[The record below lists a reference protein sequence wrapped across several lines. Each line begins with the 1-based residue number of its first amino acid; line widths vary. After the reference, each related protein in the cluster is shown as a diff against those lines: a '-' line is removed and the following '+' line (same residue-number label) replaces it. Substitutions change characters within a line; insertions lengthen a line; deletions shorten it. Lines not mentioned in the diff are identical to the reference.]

1 MHCLKKIVINTYRKQ
16 KIANCIVSWLWR
28 YIPSFWLSF
37 NFLADRWHRAHG
49 SGPRKD
55 IPAKSSAD
63 AAGRGCSVAS
73 SSQRKEQDQAAG
85 GPYRWRYSTTAHQIL
100 HFIFLIKWSNV
111 NVILKKTKL
120 FCLSA
125 VSQQVESTASTPP
138 SYPSPSPSQTPV
150 ISTTPTPTPTPT
162 PVQATPPVSAPQP
175 PATMMP
181 SAQPVFKVNV
191 SK

>member
-1 MHCLKKIVINTYRKQ
+1 MHCLKKIVINTYHKQ
-16 KIANCIVSWLWR
+16 KNANCIVSWLWR

-49 SGPRKD
+49 SGPRKN

-85 GPYRWRYSTTAHQIL
+85 GHYRWRYSTTAHQIL

-111 NVILKKTKL
+111 NVIFFLIKNFFVCQQWASRWSRLLPLLLPTHL
-120 FCLSA
+120 PPHLRRPSFPPHPRPHPHPHPFRPRPPCLLR
-125 VSQQVESTASTPP
+125 
-138 SYPSPSPSQTPV
+138 SPQRPWCHPHSLS
-150 ISTTPTPTPTPT
+150 SR
-162 PVQATPPVSAPQP
+162 
-175 PATMMP
+175 
-181 SAQPVFKVNV
+181 
-191 SK
+191 